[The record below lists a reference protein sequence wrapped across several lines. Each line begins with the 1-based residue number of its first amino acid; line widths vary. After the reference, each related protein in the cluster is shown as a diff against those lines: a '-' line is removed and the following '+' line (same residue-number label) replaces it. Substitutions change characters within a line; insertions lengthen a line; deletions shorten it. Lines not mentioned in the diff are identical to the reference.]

1 MNSAEQKNH
10 RGDPKPDRMLWP
22 RAGKLVPK
30 PNGTNFRILGLRRKT
45 GRGMSPDLR
54 SETARRTEESA
65 TRSPT
70 EKKNQRPAHV
80 GRMRSETNGR
90 QNTTEAG
97 SDRTL

>member
-1 MNSAEQKNH
+1 
-10 RGDPKPDRMLWP
+10 
-22 RAGKLVPK
+22 
-30 PNGTNFRILGLRRKT
+30 
-45 GRGMSPDLR
+45 MSPDLR

-97 SDRTL
+97 SDRTLWARHRKTERGTPDLTKRTQNIQQVNEITA